1 MEWFV
6 TLLIFFGF
14 LFGLMATGINVFIA
28 FLVVNLSATMIMMGP
43 RGFGMFA
50 NSVGDS
56 LTTMGFVTIPLFIL
70 MGEILFRS
78 GSVDVLFNSV
88 NRLVGK
94 IKGRL
99 YVVVLLL
106 ATIFGALSGAA
117 VAVSAM
123 LGRSVL
129 PNMESRGYSSKMSA
143 SVILAGASLAPII
156 PPSML
161 AIIIGSLAD
170 VSIAGLLIAGI
181 VPGIMISC
189 LTGAY
194 IFLSI
199 RKDPTIAPSDAQEA
213 AETPSGSALGALL
226 RMIPFMFVI
235 FMVMGMIMLGVATPT
250 ESAATGVLGAILVAV
265 FYKRASSKMFTHSL
279 SSSVKLSAMIMIIIA
294 SSSLF
299 SQLVSFTGASRGL
312 VDWATGLGLDPLF
325 MFIILMII
333 PLILCM
339 FIDQIAFILMAVPLY
354 QPLVAALEF
363 DPIWFWT
370 ILLINLT
377 VGGITPPFGYT
388 LFALS
393 AAAPGLTVGRVFRA
407 SFPVLLIFLLS
418 VVLMTAFPAIV
429 TWLPNLI

>member
-1 MEWFV
+1 MDWLV
-6 TLLIFFGF
+6 TLLIFFGA
-14 LFGLMATGINVFIA
+14 LIGLMATGINVFIA
-28 FLVVNLSATMIMMGP
+28 FLVVNLSATMVMMGP
-43 RGFGMFA
+43 RGYGMFV

-56 LTTMGFVTIPLFIL
+56 MTTMGFVTIPLFIL

-129 PNMESRGYSSKMSA
+129 PNMESRGYSPKMSA

-156 PPSML
+156 PPSLL
-161 AIIIGSLAD
+161 AIIIGSLAN

-181 VPGIMISC
+181 VPGIIISC

-199 RKDPTIAPSDAQEA
+199 KRNASIAPSDEQDEEDKEGGTTA
-213 AETPSGSALGALL
+213 GALL
-226 RMIPFMFVI
+226 KMIPFMFVV
-235 FMVMGMIMLGVATPT
+235 FMVMGMIMLGIATPT
-250 ESAATGVLGAILVAV
+250 ESAATGVLGAILVAI
-265 FYKRASSKMFTHSL
+265 FYNRASVEMFSQSL
-279 SSSVKLSAMIMIIIA
+279 TSSVKLSAMIMIIIA

-299 SQLVSFTGASRGL
+299 SQLVSFTGASQGL
-312 VDWATGLGLDPLF
+312 VNWATGLGLDPIV
-325 MFIILMII
+325 MFIIMMII
-333 PLILCM
+333 PVILCM

-354 QPLVAALEF
+354 QPLVAAQGF

-393 AAAPGLTVGRVFRA
+393 AAAPGLTVSQVFRA

-418 VVLMTAFPAIV
+418 VVLMTAFPNVV
-429 TWLPNLI
+429 TWLPGIM